1 MTSFEDLLQ
10 ILSEEPR
17 PFSSGELAA
26 RLAVS
31 TRTIRNYVTAANERY
46 GRVITAS
53 HSGYRLDAC
62 ALERARMRPAPA
74 GSRDDGPEARLAH
87 ILRVLVA
94 AQGPVSVFELAE
106 QLHVSDST
114 IEADLG
120 KARPLV
126 AQFGLRLARDHERLS
141 LQGEEA
147 AQRRLMR
154 RILTGAA
161 VRRRQFIDVAE
172 VAHRLREPE
181 LLGFK
186 KQLREVL
193 DGFQLSINEW
203 TADELVAHI
212 AIMVDRVRH
221 GRSVH
226 DSQLPPDDALAPVSR
241 AVSELVAKVFGVQV
255 PEREVAY
262 LALLLL
268 TKAAP
273 AYPEETSNP
282 EVRAFLDEHYLAMVT
297 RIVAKLN
304 ANYLVD
310 LADDRFIAFL
320 AMHVRSLVQRAAHH
334 DSARI
339 PVGQSV
345 KNTHP
350 LVHELAVFIARQ
362 IQVETGIQVSEDEIG
377 FIAFHVGGRLLSMH
391 AQDDEVAV
399 AVVVPRYY
407 DVHVSLMHAVEI
419 AVAGTGRVDRVITD
433 VDDVGPDLAADLIV
447 STVPLPN
454 APDVPVIRTGLLLT
468 DADLERIREMTADI
482 AAGHKRFKAA
492 AWLTTVMEPELFTR
506 IPDGQDRD
514 TALESAASLLARA
527 GAVGPEFLD
536 QVKERERLST
546 TAFTSGAAIP
556 HTIEMTAARTAIA
569 VCLADRPVDW
579 DGTPVKLI
587 AMLCL
592 SADSRDAFGDV
603 FDAVIKALVDPAKV
617 ARLAAADSYDAFV
630 ATMLDVL

>member
-10 ILSEEPR
+10 ILQEENR
-17 PFSSGELAA
+17 TLSSSELAT

-31 TRTIRNYVTAANERY
+31 ARTIRNYVAAANNRY
-46 GRVITAS
+46 GRVVSSS
-53 HSGYRLDAC
+53 HAGYRLDAT
-62 ALERARMRPAPA
+62 ALARARLAQPEA
-74 GSRDDGPEARLAH
+74 GLGDDGPEARLTR
-87 ILRVLVA
+87 ILQILVSA
-94 AQGPVSVFELAE
+94 LKPVSVFDLAE
-106 QLHVSDST
+106 KLHVSDST

-120 KARPLV
+120 KARPLA
-126 AQFGLRLARDHERLS
+126 AQFGLRLNRDHERLS
-141 LQGEEA
+141 LEGDEA

-154 RILTGAA
+154 RLLTGAA
-161 VRRRQFIDVAE
+161 VRRRQFIDVEE
-172 VAHRLREPE
+172 VARRLDEPE

-186 KQLREVL
+186 KQLRGVL
-193 DGFQLSINEW
+193 NDFQLSINEW

-212 AIMVDRVRH
+212 AIMVDRVRQ

-226 DSQLPPDDALAPVSR
+226 DSQLPPGDALAPVSH
-241 AVSELVAKVFGVQV
+241 AVSELVARVFGVQV

-273 AYPEETSNP
+273 TYPEEASSP
-282 EVRAFLDEHYLAMVT
+282 EVRAFLDEHYLDMVT

-320 AMHVRSLVQRAAHH
+320 ALHVRSLVQRAAYH

-362 IQVETGIQVSEDEIG
+362 IQLETGIEVSEDEIG
-377 FIAFHVGGRLLSMH
+377 FLAFHVGGRLLSMH
-391 AQDDEVAV
+391 AQDDQVAV
-399 AVVVPRYY
+399 AIVVPRYY

-419 AVAGTGRVDRVITD
+419 ALAGTGRVDRVITE
-433 VDDVGPDLAADLIV
+433 VDAVGPELTADLIV
-447 STVPLPN
+447 TTVPLPN
-454 APDVPVIRTGLLLT
+454 APDVPVVRTGLLLT
-468 DADLERIREMTADI
+468 DADLERIREMAADI
-482 AAGHKRFKAA
+482 AAGHKWFKAA
-492 AWLTTVMEPELFTR
+492 AWLTTVMEPELFAR
-506 IPDGQDRD
+506 IAGGRDRD
-514 TALESAASLLARA
+514 ASLEMAAGLLARA
-527 GAVGPEFLD
+527 DAVGPEFLD

-546 TAFTSGAAIP
+546 TAFASGAAIP

-569 VCLADRPVDW
+569 VCLADRPIDW
-579 DGTPVKLI
+579 DGTPVTLV

-603 FDAVIKALVDPAKV
+603 FDAVIRALVDPAKV
-617 ARLAAADSYDAFV
+617 ARLSAADSYDAFV

>member
-1 MTSFEDLLQ
+1 MTNFEDLLQ
-10 ILSEEPR
+10 VLQEENRTMP
-17 PFSSGELAA
+17 SSELAI
-26 RLAVS
+26 RLTVS
-31 TRTIRNYVTAANERY
+31 ARTIRNYVAAANDRY
-46 GRVITAS
+46 GHVVTSSRT
-53 HSGYRLDAC
+53 GYRLDAT
-62 ALERARMRPAPA
+62 ALAGARRTSGASA
-74 GSRDDGPEARLAH
+74 GGDAGPEDRLA
-87 ILRVLVA
+87 RVLQVLVS
-94 AQGPVSVFELAE
+94 AQKPVNIFDLADT
-106 QLHVSDST
+106 LNVSEST

-120 KARPLV
+120 KARPLL
-126 AQFGLRLARDHERLS
+126 AQFDLSLTRDHELLT
-141 LQGEEA
+141 LQGEET

-161 VRRRQFIDVAE
+161 VRRRQFLDVEE
-172 VAHRLREPE
+172 VANRLHEPE
-181 LLGFK
+181 LTGFK

-193 DGFQLSINEW
+193 DDFHLSINEW

-212 AIMVDRVRH
+212 AVMVDRVRH
-221 GRSVH
+221 GHSVN
-226 DSQLPPDDALAPVSR
+226 DSQLAPDDALAPVSH
-241 AVSELVAKVFGVQV
+241 AVSELVTRVFCVRV

-273 AYPEETSNP
+273 VYPERTSSP
-282 EVRAFLDEHYLAMVT
+282 EVRAFLDDHYLAMVT

-310 LADDRFIAFL
+310 LEDDRFIAFL
-320 AMHVRSLVQRAAHH
+320 ALHVRSLVQRAAHH

-362 IQVETGIQVSEDEIG
+362 IQLETGIEVSEDEIG

-399 AVVVPRYY
+399 VAVVPRYY
-407 DVHVSLMHAVEI
+407 DVHVSLTHAVEN

-447 STVPLPN
+447 TTVPLPN

-468 DADLERIREMTADI
+468 DADLERIRKMAADI
-482 AAGHKRFKAA
+482 AVGHKRFKAA

-506 IPDGQDRD
+506 MPGGQDRD
-514 TALESAASLLARA
+514 AALETAAGLLAHA
-527 GAVGPEFLD
+527 GAVGPGFLD
-536 QVKERERLST
+536 QVRERERLST
-546 TAFTSGAAIP
+546 TAFASGAAIP

-617 ARLAAADSYDAFV
+617 SRLAGADSYDAFV